1 MEQIRNIEVHLERG
15 SFDGIKST
23 SGKLAGK
30 QDVQR
35 RAQKGPKYQ
44 INGKR

>member
-23 SGKLAGK
+23 SGKLGESRTCN
-30 QDVQR
+30 DVHR
-35 RAQKGPKYQ
+35 KAPNTR
-44 INGKR
+44 